1 MKTYRATYIVSGTKH
16 HMTIKS
22 DGLIA
27 GMATALKTLQ
37 QVYPEKKYLL
47 TKLEET
53 EGGNGRDGDRQKIP
67 DRRQ

>member
-1 MKTYRATYIVSGTKH
+1 
-16 HMTIKS
+16 MTIKS

-67 DRRQ
+67 DCRQ